1 MRVIKLPCGPIAA
14 NSYIVY
20 KSGSPHCAVIDP
32 ADAALIFDETAR
44 LGVTVSHILVTHG
57 HFDHIFGLAALK
69 ERTGALVYAHP
80 DDAELLRDARKN
92 FSAQQRTPLP
102 PVTPDALVGD
112 GDVIEAAGLSFRV
125 LHTPGHT
132 RGGVSFYVAAEHA
145 VFTGDTLFCQSV
157 GRTDLPGGS
166 ARALMQSI
174 VDKLMPLPDDTIVY
188 PGHEEDSTIGR
199 ERVSNPFLLRRNH
212 PWFA

>member
-14 NSYIVY
+14 NSYLVY
-20 KSGSPHCAVIDP
+20 KSGSPTCAVIDP
-32 ADAALIFDETAR
+32 ADAPLILEEAER

-69 ERTGALVYAHP
+69 ERTGAAVYAHAGE
-80 DDAELLRDARKN
+80 AEMLSGAGKS
-92 FSAQQRTPLP
+92 FSPVRLS
-102 PVTPDALVGD
+102 PVTPDVLVDD
-112 GDVIEAAGLSFRV
+112 GDTFEAAGLVFLV

-132 RGGVSFYVAAEHA
+132 QGGVSYYVEAEHA
-145 VFTGDTLFCQSV
+145 VFTGDTLFCRSV
-157 GRTDLPGGS
+157 GRTDLPGGN

-174 VDKLMPLPDDTIVY
+174 ADRLLHLPDDTIVY
-188 PGHEEDSTIGR
+188 PGHEEDTTIGR
-199 ERVSNPFLLRRNH
+199 ERASNPFLRHRGN